1 MRQRS
6 IRFSTHTYSTNTPA
20 QRRPGKSRMTMNLP
34 FKNRIGTLCTPFSAR
49 RVAGDSSAANARQP
63 HGTVARRL
71 ALLSL
76 ALAIPLAAMARAA
89 PTPNPGP
96 TPLADKVRN
105 ATSRYWDVN
114 VAIHEGFVPATPC
127 VSGPSEGAMGVHY
140 VMLSRLNDPLKVE
153 EPEALIYEPMPNGAL
168 RFVGVEYIALAT
180 NVTGGA
186 ASLEGHLLNFVDEP
200 NRFGLPAF
208 YELHVWAWQDNP
220 KGSFAD
226 WNTNVSCDAQRA
238 PPPA

>member
-1 MRQRS
+1 
-6 IRFSTHTYSTNTPA
+6 
-20 QRRPGKSRMTMNLP
+20 MNL
-34 FKNRIGTLCTPFSAR
+34 KNRIGTLCTPFTAR
-49 RVAGDSSAANARQP
+49 RVAGNLSGADVRQP
-63 HGTVARRL
+63 HGAVARRL

-76 ALAIPLAAMARAA
+76 SLAIPLATMAHAS
-89 PTPNPGP
+89 PGQNPGP

-140 VMLSRLNDPLKVE
+140 VLLSRLNDPLKVE

-168 RFVGVEYIALAT
+168 RFVGVEYIALAS

-186 ASLEGHLLNFVDEP
+186 ASLDRPSAEF
-200 NRFGLPAF
+200 RRR
-208 YELHVWAWQDNP
+208 
-220 KGSFAD
+220 
-226 WNTNVSCDAQRA
+226 AQPVRSA
-238 PPPA
+238 GIL